1 MLYKIYLFFK
11 LIKFKLRFKQRL
23 YYIYSRFNDTK
34 KTLVYIHVGKC
45 GGASLK
51 PTIYKSQ
58 IVQNSFKKIFYFH
71 VQKPPILKRASYAV
85 IIRDPIQRTIS
96 AFNWRYKRVVLDKCY
111 DPLNEK
117 KILLK
122 YKSINALAE
131 KLYVDGA
138 LNEKVEKEL
147 MNITHIRENIAFYL
161 QDVLNNVKLRKFF
174 AIFFQESLND
184 DISYFLNIQNN
195 FEKNKNTEIRN
206 NKLSK
211 TAIHNLKMFLRNE
224 YELYETLK
232 RYKTLL

>member
-1 MLYKIYLFFK
+1 M
-11 LIKFKLRFKQRL
+11 
-23 YYIYSRFNDTK
+23 
-34 KTLVYIHVGKC
+34 
-45 GGASLK
+45 
-51 PTIYKSQ
+51 
-58 IVQNSFKKIFYFH
+58 
-71 VQKPPILKRASYAV
+71 
-85 IIRDPIQRTIS
+85 
-96 AFNWRYKRVVLDKCY
+96 LDKCY